1 MKSRLDQITVA
12 EFIELLCGHADILLN
27 KNEEVGEAEVLH
39 TAKEIVEKYK
49 SIVDP
54 SGSKAFVVRESRTS
68 RRSIRIMFLRLCAAM
83 LRLGAVEEVR
93 GMLSEYG
100 WDVDGRDAEYL
111 SRKCEK
117 EFKRLEA
124 EEKREEDK
132 KKPEEESEDSKS
144 EEAIRARFSSEVAFL
159 ITYYKTPINIREM
172 TVDVYANIVARANRE
187 IKALNAKSKKK

>member
-1 MKSRLDQITVA
+1 MKTRLDQFTMY
-12 EFIELLCGHADILLN
+12 EFIELLCGHT
-27 KNEEVGEAEVLH
+27 EVLSENDEKVMGCEILH
-39 TAKEIVEKYK
+39 AARDIVEKYK

-172 TVDVYANIVARANRE
+172 TADVYANIVARANRE